1 MTKTPWTPGPWFAE
15 LGHGI
20 GNTDWT
26 GTVPID
32 SNSWG
37 SLARVMVTMDGYISE
52 EGVANARLIAQS
64 PRMAEVLE
72 RVLEDANRTKR
83 GLTNRITPDTRIEV
97 ARLLAEI
104 RSNQ

>member
-1 MTKTPWTPGPWFAE
+1 MSKTPWTPAPWRYDGDGEARKIRGKDGASIALLMHLSLRARKSDAE
-15 LGHGI
+15 
-20 GNTDWT
+20 
-26 GTVPID
+26 V
-32 SNSWG
+32 
-37 SLARVMVTMDGYISE
+37 
-52 EGVANARLIAQS
+52 VANARLIAQS

-104 RSNQ
+104 RADQ